1 MNRRNWLLNLPVVGF
16 VACVLGFKA
25 TEPEPFAWVLATT
38 YKDGTITEPSY
49 SILYVERAH
58 YWDNSNGLT
67 PRISA
72 LEYTQRLKKHVEDL
86 RGTNTGW
93 HGNGWDL
100 VKQEIFPLYR

>member
-1 MNRRNWLLNLPVVGF
+1 MNRRNWLLNLPVVGG
-16 VACVLGFKA
+16 VIACALGFKA

-38 YKDGTITEPSY
+38 YKKEDGTITEPSY
-49 SILYVERAH
+49 SISTTGHWLDGTEYKDVK
-58 YWDNSNGLT
+58 
-67 PRISA
+67 
-72 LEYTQRLKKHVEDL
+72 EYTYKLKKHIEGL